1 MAASAE
7 LPPVPIILKSIR
19 PYMAVAKELDA
30 RDPIVS
36 YFCRRYAMEE
46 SVKVKDRSPEVT
58 QFQFALMD
66 HLEIK
71 KKELVASSQPEVL
84 SSDIV
89 ASAHIEEYALK
100 LFGYAD
106 TEDRKA
112 VFNKRVVKSF
122 HTASVLFDVMQ
133 SFGPLTEEIAQ
144 ARKYAKWK
152 VVYIHGCLKKGE
164 TPIPGP
170 AGGQEAEGAEGGA
183 SLPPPS
189 SLQPGPPAPAPQ
201 QPGYP
206 PAGAYPPGAYPP
218 PTGGPAAAYPPTQ
231 PPSVNQ
237 LAPGVPPG
245 QHAPPSTPDQG
256 GGYQA
261 GMPGPSASTS
271 DACEVSPAVSDKA
284 QKFCKFAVS
293 ALQYD
298 DVPTAIENLEKALR
312 LLQTGKE

>member
-1 MAASAE
+1 
-7 LPPVPIILKSIR
+7 
-19 PYMAVAKELDA
+19 
-30 RDPIVS
+30 
-36 YFCRRYAMEE
+36 MEE

-170 AGGQEAEGAEGGA
+170 AGGQEGAEGGA
-183 SLPPPS
+183 FFPPP
-189 SLQPGPPAPAPQ
+189 SLQPGPPAPAPQQPGYPPGPPAPQ

-218 PTGGPAAAYPPTQ
+218 PTGGAAAAYPPAQ

-237 LAPGVPPG
+237 LPPGVPPG

-298 DVPTAIENLEKALR
+298 DVITAIENLEKALR